1 MILFRIAF
9 LSQTI
14 CLPLLAANPPAND
27 PSVIPLPLQITATDG
42 AFHFDAKTSI
52 HASPGL
58 ENETKRLREWL
69 SPATGFALSQSA
81 TADAAQIQLILDPS
95 IKDLGAE
102 GYEMHISAGH
112 ISIRSEKPAGVFYGI
127 QSLVQL
133 LPPPIV
139 TKQKQDAVWSIPAM
153 TIRDRPRFPWR
164 AFMLDES
171 RYFKGSAEVKKLLDQ
186 MAALKMNT
194 FHWHLTD
201 DQGWRIEIKK
211 YPLLTEVGSK
221 RKDSQIGGWD
231 SAKRSGEPHGG
242 FYTQSEIREI
252 VAYALDRHITIV
264 PEIGMPGHA
273 SAAIAAYPWLGTKQD
288 RIEVPVT
295 FGKHEPTYHPASER
309 VYQAISEILDEV
321 VALFPGPVIHIGGDE
336 VKFNEWRQS
345 DEVRE
350 LMKRE
355 NLATMADVQIY
366 FTNRVAKIVGSKKRN
381 AMGWNEILGDDL
393 HGFLEGGQTAKS
405 TSLDPE
411 TIIHFWKGDTALAK
425 RAIHAG
431 HRIVNSLHSETYLD
445 YNYGGLPLSRAY
457 RFDPVIP
464 GLTPEEEKQIIGTGC
479 QMWGEWIPTVE
490 RMEKQVYPRLAA
502 YAEVG
507 WTMRDRKDEAS
518 FLKRLRSQL
527 ARWDLQNIGHAR
539 EQSAM
544 FQASDFFNF
553 VTIDKW
559 SPERVP
565 SAFMPVDFSTAGKI
579 IRPGTYEFAWVYQSG
594 AHALEIHELSLMD
607 GDRILATNRRK
618 AFSGARMQD
627 VVFTLEVPELPA
639 NAKLTLRAH
648 IRGSEGT
655 DSHGELRINGPL

>member
-1 MILFRIAF
+1 MILFRLAF
-9 LSQTI
+9 LSQTL
-14 CLPLLAANPPAND
+14 CLPLLAATPPVND
-27 PSVIPLPLQITATDG
+27 PPLIPLPLQVTAKDG
-42 AFHFDAKTSI
+42 AFQFDAKTSI
-52 HASPGL
+52 DVGPGL
-58 ENETKRLREWL
+58 ENETKRLRDL
-69 SPATGFALSQSA
+69 LTPATGFALPQAASP
-81 TADAAQIQLILDPS
+81 DAAQIHLALDPS
-95 IKDLGAE
+95 IKDLGPE
-102 GYEMHISAGH
+102 GYEMKISANQ
-112 ISIRSEKPAGVFYGI
+112 ISIRAEKPAGVFYGI
-127 QSLVQL
+127 QSLIQL
-133 LPPPIV
+133 LPPAIV
-139 TKQKQDAVWSIPAM
+139 VKQTQAAVWAIPAM
-153 TIRDRPRFPWR
+153 TIRDRPRFSWR

-231 SAKRSGEPHGG
+231 SPKRSGEPHGG
-242 FYTQSEIREI
+242 FYTQNEIREI

-273 SAAIAAYPWLGTKQD
+273 SAAIAAYPWLGTKQEP
-288 RIEVPVT
+288 IEVPVT
-295 FGKHEPTYHPASER
+295 FGKHEPTYHPASDR

-345 DEVRE
+345 EEVRE

-355 NLATMADVQIY
+355 NLSTMADVQIH
-366 FTNRVAKIVGSKKRN
+366 FTNRVAKIVGSKKRD

-393 HGFLEGGQTAKS
+393 HGFLEDGQTAKS
-405 TSLDPE
+405 TTLDSG

-425 RAIHAG
+425 RAIRAG

-464 GLTPEEEKQIIGTGC
+464 GLTPEEETQIIGTGC

-490 RMEKQVYPRLAA
+490 RMEQQIYPRLAA

-507 WTMRDRKDEAS
+507 WTLRDRKDEAS
-518 FLKRLRSQL
+518 FLKRLKPQL

-544 FQASDFFNF
+544 LQASDFFNF
-553 VTIDKW
+553 ITIDQW

-565 SAFMPVDFSTAGKI
+565 DVFKSVDFSTAGKI
-579 IRPGTYEFAWVYQSG
+579 TRPGTYEFAWVYQSG
-594 AHALEIHELSLMD
+594 THALEIHELSLMD
-607 GDRILATNRRK
+607 GDRILATDRRK
-618 AFSGARMQD
+618 AFSGARLQD
-627 VVFTLEVPELPA
+627 VVFTLKISELPN
-639 NAKLTLRAH
+639 NAKLTLRAQ
-648 IRGSEGT
+648 IRGSGGT
-655 DSHGELRINGPL
+655 DSRGELRINGPL